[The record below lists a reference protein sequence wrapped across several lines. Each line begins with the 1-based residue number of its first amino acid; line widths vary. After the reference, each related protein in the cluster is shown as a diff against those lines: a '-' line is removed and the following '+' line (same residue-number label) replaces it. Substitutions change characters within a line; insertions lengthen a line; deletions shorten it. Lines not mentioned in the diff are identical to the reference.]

1 MNKSTVED
9 LSILQHLNNVIVKI
23 VSIKRE
29 QLKNDITQYDT
40 QLIDRN
46 SNWMHRYCMHG
57 SEVW

>member
-46 SNWMHRYCMHG
+46 SN
-57 SEVW
+57 